1 MLKLQYFD
9 RLMRRVNLL
18 GKMMTLGKTE
28 DRRRETEDEMFQRHR
43 QPNGHEFEHTL
54 GDGEGGKPAA
64 LQFVAG
70 KEADMT

>member
-1 MLKLQYFD
+1 M
-9 RLMRRVNLL
+9 
-18 GKMMTLGKTE
+18 
-28 DRRRETEDEMFQRHR
+28 TEDEMFQRHR